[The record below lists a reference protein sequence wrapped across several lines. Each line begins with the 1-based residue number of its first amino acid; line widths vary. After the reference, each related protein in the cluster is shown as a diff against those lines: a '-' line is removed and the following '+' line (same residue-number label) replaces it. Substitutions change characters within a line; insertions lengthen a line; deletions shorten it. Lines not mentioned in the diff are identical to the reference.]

1 MLHFILL
8 LGTICSGLNVDVYF
22 FLLFFFSFPSC
33 QPMVKF
39 PYDEL
44 SANLSYD
51 IQQNLLRIN
60 VKMIKMV
67 ELLFKSAER

>member
-1 MLHFILL
+1 MHYLFLP
-8 LGTICSGLNVDVYF
+8 LGTIYGGRGVDVYF

-33 QPMVKF
+33 QPMVKI

-67 ELLFKSAER
+67 ELVFKSAE